1 MDKVNELRQAVIEAT
16 ATVQVSETRLNQ
28 LLDEQAAAK
37 KEYRAVLDL
46 QAEGKF
52 ESDGEKEATA
62 EKGKALKAK
71 VADFEERLS
80 AQREIVAEAKVT
92 HGQADKLLKGEEAR
106 LAAETAKAVSI
117 PGIEVDPPNSESAP
131 HGGFES
137 FGHRLQAIAEAGSSR
152 GMPDHR
158 LLAGPTG
165 LGETVASDG
174 GFIVGV
180 DQGRTI
186 MERVYDVGNILGR
199 VTRIPIT
206 TDANGTKLPAIDETS
221 RVDGSRFGGIRGY
234 WVEEAGSITASAPK
248 LRVNSLTLKKV
259 AALVYVTDEMLQDA
273 GQLQAWIMQHLPDEL
288 VFKIEDAI
296 VNGDGV
302 GKPLGWKN
310 SDAVVSVAK
319 ESGQAATTFVY
330 KNAVKMWSRMW
341 ARSRAT
347 SIWLIN
353 QDVEPQLYQMTL
365 PVGTGGS
372 AVFLPAGGA
381 SASPFASL
389 FGRPIVPAE
398 YCATLGS
405 VGDVQLVDPSQY
417 TLIDKGGVQI
427 ASSMHVQFLTDQMCF
442 RFLMRVDGLPN
453 WNSPLTP
460 KSGSTN
466 TLSPFVTL
474 AVRA

>member
-1 MDKVNELRQAVIEAT
+1 MDPVNELRQAAIDAA
-16 ATVQVSETRLNQ
+16 ATVQIEEKALNALLDDEAAARKSYRALLKKESGGKLSE
-28 LLDEQAAAK
+28 DEQA
-37 KEYRAVLDL
+37 ER
-46 QAEGKF
+46 QMAE
-52 ESDGEKEATA
+52 EAL
-62 EKGKALKAK
+62 EG
-71 VADFEERLS
+71 FQSRLS
-80 AQREIVAEAKVT
+80 AQRKLVAEAKGAKT
-92 HGQADKLLKGEEAR
+92 AADAELKEEEAR
-106 LAAETAKAVSI
+106 LAVETARAIEI
-117 PGIEVDPPNSESAP
+117 PSGRIDAAAPNSEEAP

-137 FGHRLQAIAEAGSSR
+137 FGHRLQAVAEAGSSR
-152 GMPDHR
+152 GAPDHR